1 MDDLVLTDGS
11 ENIEEDILSNP
22 YLQDTEAWGAVDG
35 TTILPVTPTPSA
47 DIPDNMDN
55 SKDSEEVIALTEEIK
70 KLNENIESLFI
81 NEPEGEDNTEDS
93 AQDAEQA
100 NQETD
105 EEVEEVT
112 IDTINDDLLRI
123 ESILESISEQQ
134 IIASQNESLFSEF
147 ILGFLVAFFF
157 GFVIHLFFSR
167 IR

>member
-1 MDDLVLTDGS
+1 MLTDGS

-22 YLQDTEAWGAVDG
+22 YLQDSEAWGAVDG
-35 TTILPVTPTPSA
+35 TTILPITPTPSS
-47 DIPDNMDN
+47 DLPGNMDN

-70 KLNENIESLFI
+70 KLNENIESLSI

-93 AQDAEQA
+93 IDDAESED
-100 NQETD
+100 QETD
-105 EEVEEVT
+105 EEVTEVT

-123 ESILESISEQQ
+123 ESILETMSEQQ

-157 GFVIHLFFSR
+157 GFVIYLFFNR